1 MIISST
7 KPTSW
12 KDLQNKVGELLF
24 ECGFQVEV
32 EKVIKTVRSD
42 IEIDVY
48 AEENI
53 DGRVYSILCECK
65 YWGSAIPQTI
75 VHAFRT
81 VISDIGTNVGYIIT
95 TSEFQSGSVRTSENT
110 NIELLTWEKFQNLF
124 FMSWYS
130 KYFFKKLNSALSM
143 TDDYQIVDWYDDLT
157 PEDKRKYHEIRNN
170 LGDIYEVVS
179 LFPFRLEG
187 ISNPTPIPQLPL
199 SATEIDLDEYYGCVP
214 KDILHIPTFR
224 EFLSEFINFAK
235 PTLNEFRELSNKYS
249 TN

>member
-130 KYFFKKLNSALSM
+130 KYFFKKLNSPVNRSL
-143 TDDYQIVDWYDDLT
+143 QLRFRI
-157 PEDKRKYHEIRNN
+157 IR
-170 LGDIYEVVS
+170 VFVT
-179 LFPFRLEG
+179 R
-187 ISNPTPIPQLPL
+187 
-199 SATEIDLDEYYGCVP
+199 
-214 KDILHIPTFR
+214 
-224 EFLSEFINFAK
+224 
-235 PTLNEFRELSNKYS
+235 
-249 TN
+249 